1 MSNDRDI
8 IDTEPKRRSGVWS
21 AIAYFTGVA
30 VLVAGIYVITDDGG
44 ATDTVPAPAATEEE
58 SPNTT
63 VVSVEV
69 DAPSYVAGEE
79 PIADAAE
86 IILPSVVHIE
96 TDAGLGSGVVY
107 DSSGLI
113 ITAAHV
119 VEGQDTVS
127 LRFADGEQVEG
138 TVLGAVGGV
147 DIAVIQV
154 EKDDLVAAVFNTSK
168 PRVGQLAVAVG
179 SPWGLES
186 TVTAGI
192 VSAVDQAN
200 CDFGGVCFSRVQTD
214 AAINPG
220 NSGGPLVDRN
230 GQVIGINVSIR
241 TESGANDGV
250 GFAVPSDIVVRHA
263 ESIINGTLLETAFL
277 GVEGEA
283 SSGDRAGARI
293 TVVTPDTGAADA
305 GLEVDDVVIGFAG
318 VEVFGIVDLAAQVR
332 THQPGDSVELTLIR
346 DGEEITVEV
355 VLGVRPRGSQLLNPS
370 ACAATNR
377 GGSWLHTH

>member
-1 MSNDRDI
+1 MSNDRELT
-8 IDTEPKRRSGVWS
+8 DTEPKRRSGVWS

-30 VLVAGIYVITDDGG
+30 VLVAGIYVITDDGS
-44 ATDTVPAPAATEEE
+44 ATDTVPAPAVAEKEITT
-58 SPNTT
+58 TT

-119 VEGQDTVS
+119 VEGQDTVA

-154 EKDDLVAAVFNTSK
+154 EKGDLVAAVFNTSK
-168 PRVGQLAVAVG
+168 ARVGQLAVAVG

-200 CDFGGVCFSRVQTD
+200 CDFGGVCFSQVQTD

-250 GFAVPSDIVVRHA
+250 GFAVPSRIVVQHA
-263 ESIINGTLLETAFL
+263 ESIITGTLLETAFL

-283 SSGDRAGARI
+283 SSGARAGARI
-293 TVVTPDTGAADA
+293 TVVTPGTGAADA

-318 VEVFGIVDLAAQVR
+318 VDVFGIVDLAAQVR

-346 DGEEITVEV
+346 DGEEITLEV
-355 VLGVRPRGSQLLNPS
+355 VLGVRPEDPS
-370 ACAATNR
+370 
-377 GGSWLHTH
+377 S